1 MCAIYLGEG
10 GEGEV
15 VGVDLPESILRL
27 VVVRRLVVPLV
38 REPGTLRLQRLR
50 LQLCLWI
57 HYVLTS

>member
-15 VGVDLPESILRL
+15 VRVDLPESILRL

-57 HYVLTS
+57 HYDFTS